1 MRWPELLR
9 GWRAFLS
16 VWVLVCLALLGG
28 GVRASTPTL
37 QEARPVMV
45 SAMASQST
53 PMASDRMPCAT
64 CCIAPAPSTHGFNG
78 EGKEPESPTWWVHE
92 QRTPVTVRFLETGSS
107 RVQVPIRIAY
117 CRWLD

>member
-1 MRWPELLR
+1 MRRLERHCRWH
-9 GWRAFLS
+9 AFVG

-28 GVRASTPTL
+28 GARASTPTR
-37 QEARPVMV
+37 QELRPVMV

-53 PMASDRMPCAT
+53 PMASDGMPCAT

-78 EGKEPESPTWWVHE
+78 EGKEPESATWWVHD
-92 QRTPVTVRFLETGSS
+92 QRTPATVRFLETGSS

>member
-1 MRWPELLR
+1 MRRLNRLCRWQV
-9 GWRAFLS
+9 S
-16 VWVLVCLALLGG
+16 VSAWVLVCLALLGG
-28 GVRASTPTL
+28 GARASAPTL
-37 QEARPVMV
+37 QEARPLMV
-45 SAMASQST
+45 STMTSPSM

-78 EGKEPESPTWWVHE
+78 EGKEPESATWWVHD
-92 QRTPVTVRFLETGSS
+92 QRTPVTVRFLETSSS